1 MLKHKH
7 PEFPSDIFLTLLA
20 VDAQLTL
27 IDADRTD
34 TTQVDLETFLR
45 TDMSKRLITSVI
57 LPPMAQGMQVN
68 KVEGVFVDEGFL
80 EIKDKSK
87 GKILKGLL
95 SDEKASYYVIYI
107 RLMHVL
113 NLLIILKCVYIYSI
127 CG

>member
-7 PEFPSDIFLTLLA
+7 PEFPSDIFLTLLV

-34 TTQVDLETFLR
+34 TTQVNLETFLR

-68 KVEGVFVDEGFL
+68 KV
-80 EIKDKSK
+80 
-87 GKILKGLL
+87 
-95 SDEKASYYVIYI
+95 
-107 RLMHVL
+107 
-113 NLLIILKCVYIYSI
+113 
-127 CG
+127 